1 MLWNTVL
8 WSTVKSA
15 KLTLASRIRQ
25 MHMHKLSQD
34 QRKEKVCVMATSIS
48 ESFWVCYWVHVLN
61 LSHLRCQQTI
71 GLLNFFFFFKLVC
84 PAVPVSVNTSC
95 LASSQSWPAVESGNL
110 ERQTLG
116 KGRGGEWLLKN
127 KPENKNKN
135 NKKGCINTAFDWE
148 RFILFLPSC
157 EMFCVKEIQ
166 FSELLRVCYQK

>member
-1 MLWNTVL
+1 MKYAYDSIYFPMLWNTVL

-71 GLLNFFFFFKLVC
+71 GLLNLFFFQ
-84 PAVPVSVNTSC
+84 
-95 LASSQSWPAVESGNL
+95 AS
-110 ERQTLG
+110 
-116 KGRGGEWLLKN
+116 
-127 KPENKNKN
+127 
-135 NKKGCINTAFDWE
+135 
-148 RFILFLPSC
+148 LPSC
-157 EMFCVKEIQ
+157 PCFCQHKLSC
-166 FSELLRVCYQK
+166 FLPELASRGVRQPWKANSREGKRRRVVA